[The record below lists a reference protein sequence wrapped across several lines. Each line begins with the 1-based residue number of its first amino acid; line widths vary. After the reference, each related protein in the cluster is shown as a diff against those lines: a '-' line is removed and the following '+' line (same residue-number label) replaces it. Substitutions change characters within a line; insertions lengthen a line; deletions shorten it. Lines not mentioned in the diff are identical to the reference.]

1 MCFVNY
7 VRAAYP
13 LLWVKTYEESRVL
26 VSFINEVKRDIKY
39 QTFIW
44 DIVEGLREVTIERGD
59 FKQGNIV
66 ENSQND
72 PAFPLNWLDTL
83 GNEKV
88 ILFLKDFT
96 PYLQREFS
104 DSTYIIRKIRN
115 LIPKFKGMNKVLTI
129 ISPTI
134 KIPLE
139 LDKEVTVVDFKLPTK
154 NELKDLLRAT
164 CETTDST
171 YPENDDSIVNAASG
185 MTIHEAENAY
195 CLSLVEKQKY
205 DEVVIRREKAAIVKK
220 SGIIEVIPTEKYTLS
235 DIGGLENLKV
245 WLLDRKDSFSKEAVE
260 FGIKPPK
267 GLLMVGVPG
276 SGKSLTAK
284 ACASALGRPLIRL
297 DMGRVYGSFVG
308 ESEANMRKCLDI
320 AEAIAPCVLWID
332 EMEKGLS
339 GNKSGQEG
347 HETTKRVFQEL
358 LTWMQDREAD
368 VFLVATANSVE
379 SLPPELLRA
388 GRIDA
393 IFWVDLPDDVQREEI
408 LKIHLKKINRDPAM
422 FEKEMTLLVK
432 ACDGFTGAEIEVW
445 LQEALNK
452 SFKSKQ
458 QLNFK
463 DMLSEVQAIT
473 PISKLSKVE
482 IERAREW
489 AKNRGCRMASRVHT
503 VSENVQKARKLNLN

>member
-1 MCFVNY
+1 
-7 VRAAYP
+7 
-13 LLWVKTYEESRVL
+13 
-26 VSFINEVKRDIKY
+26 
-39 QTFIW
+39 
-44 DIVEGLREVTIERGD
+44 
-59 FKQGNIV
+59 
-66 ENSQND
+66 
-72 PAFPLNWLDTL
+72 
-83 GNEKV
+83 
-88 ILFLKDFT
+88 
-96 PYLQREFS
+96 
-104 DSTYIIRKIRN
+104 
-115 LIPKFKGMNKVLTI
+115 
-129 ISPTI
+129 
-134 KIPLE
+134 
-139 LDKEVTVVDFKLPTK
+139 
-154 NELKDLLRAT
+154 
-164 CETTDST
+164 
-171 YPENDDSIVNAASG
+171 
-185 MTIHEAENAY
+185 
-195 CLSLVEKQKY
+195 
-205 DEVVIRREKAAIVKK
+205 
-220 SGIIEVIPTEKYTLS
+220 
-235 DIGGLENLKV
+235 
-245 WLLDRKDSFSKEAVE
+245 
-260 FGIKPPK
+260 
-267 GLLMVGVPG
+267 MVGVPG

-422 FEKEMTLLVK
+422 FEKEMPLLVK

-452 SFKSKQ
+452 SFKSKT
-458 QLNFK
+458 QLLLK
-463 DMLSEVQAIT
+463 DMLSEVSAIT

-489 AKNRGCRMASRVHT
+489 AKNRGCRMASMVHT